1 MRCLIVDDEHLARK
15 LIATYLAK
23 IPDIEIVGQAKN
35 AMEAIQLLQ
44 TQSVDLLLLDIQMPD
59 LTGLELLKT
68 LAHQPFVVF
77 TTAYS
82 EHAVAGFELDAVDYL
97 VKPVSFERFV
107 QAINKVRARISSVA
121 NQAVE
126 NPVLADEKDH
136 FFVKVDYKLVKVM
149 YDQILYIEGMREYVA
164 LHTPGKRLIVYQ
176 SMKKLAEML
185 SARDFFRIH
194 KSYIVSLNHIE
205 SVYGNV
211 VQIAGKELP
220 IGKMYKEAFMGRLEM
235 L

>member
-1 MRCLIVDDEHLARK
+1 MRCIIVDDEHLARK
-15 LIATYLAK
+15 LLSTYLSK
-23 IPDIEIVGQAKN
+23 IPEIEVVGQAKN
-35 AMEAIQLLQ
+35 AMEALSLLEKEQ
-44 TQSVDLLLLDIQMPD
+44 VDLLFLDIQMPD
-59 LTGLELLKT
+59 LTGLELLRT
-68 LAHQPFVVF
+68 LPKAPFVVF

-82 EHAVAGFELDAVDYL
+82 THAVEGFELDAVDYL

-107 QAINKVRARISSVA
+107 QAVNKVRERMKLAA
-121 NQAVE
+121 GQQLAPAPVE
-126 NPVLADEKDH
+126 AEKDH

-149 YDQILYIEGMREYVA
+149 FEHIHYIEGMREYVA
-164 LHTPGKRLIVYQ
+164 IHTPAKRLIVYQ
-176 SMKKLAEML
+176 SMKNLADIL
-185 SARDFFRIH
+185 ASRQFFRIH

-220 IGKMYKEAFMGRLEM
+220 IGKSYKDAFMDRLEM